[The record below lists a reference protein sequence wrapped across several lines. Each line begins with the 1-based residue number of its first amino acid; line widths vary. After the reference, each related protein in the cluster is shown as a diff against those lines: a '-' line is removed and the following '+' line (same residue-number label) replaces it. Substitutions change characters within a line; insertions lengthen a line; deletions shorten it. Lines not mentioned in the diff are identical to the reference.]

1 MSSAEVEYGDLP
13 ASLQSHLEQFCADVA
28 AGAGEN
34 LLSVAVY
41 GSVAKSGKC
50 VAGETPV
57 PVLVVLQGASIQ
69 FLKPIASVIRR
80 AIKSFHAAP
89 FVVSLHDLQTS
100 TDIFPIKFLD
110 MQTHHLLLSGRDVL
124 SELDISTQHLRLRC
138 EQELCNLLLRLRQ
151 VYVRNS
157 GDTTALDQVAA
168 HAIEPF
174 FMALGAAVYLSTDLL
189 PDSETAIADSAAKV
203 MSLDREALERLL
215 AFREG
220 RRGAGTDAVKGLF
233 NELLEPVELAAAYVD
248 RLDSESSSAD

>member
-13 ASLQSHLEQFCADVA
+13 ATLQSRLEQFCADVS
-28 AGAGEN
+28 GATGEN

-41 GSVAKSGKC
+41 GSVVKSGNC
-50 VAGETPV
+50 VIGETPV
-57 PVLVVLQGASIQ
+57 HILVVLQDASIQ
-69 FLKPIASVIRR
+69 FLKPITGVIKR

-110 MQTHHLLLSGRDVL
+110 MQTHHLLLTGRDVL

-151 VYVRNS
+151 VYVRNA
-157 GDTTALDQVAA
+157 GDNAALDQAAA

-174 FMALGAAVYLSTDLL
+174 FMALGAAVYLTTELL
-189 PDSETAIADSAAKV
+189 PDSESAIADSAAKV
-203 MSLDREALERLL
+203 MSLDRKSLERLL

-220 RRGAGTDAVKGLF
+220 SRGVGTDAVKGLF
-233 NELLEPVELAAAYVD
+233 NELLEPVELAADYVD
-248 RLDSESSSAD
+248 SLETESSSTE